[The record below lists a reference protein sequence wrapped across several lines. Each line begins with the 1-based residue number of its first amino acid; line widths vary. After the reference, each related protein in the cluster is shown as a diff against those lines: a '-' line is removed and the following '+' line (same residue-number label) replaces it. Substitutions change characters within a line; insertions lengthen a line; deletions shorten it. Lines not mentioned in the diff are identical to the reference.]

1 MILNCLGFLATVVHI
16 SVSCEHSSTPVET
29 MVSDKVQFVGVAPPP
44 YSESVQVQRSGWR
57 RKRIWISTIAVVVL
71 ILFGVIFGAVYGV
84 KKAHSE

>member
-1 MILNCLGFLATVVHI
+1 M
-16 SVSCEHSSTPVET
+16 SVANTLLPVET

-57 RKRIWISTIAVVVL
+57 RKRVWISTLALVVL